1 MDPVGVAFSCGI
13 ACGLIA
19 GFWFG
24 WMVGVRSG
32 DPGG

>member
-24 WMVGVRSG
+24 WMVGFRSR
-32 DPGG
+32 DR